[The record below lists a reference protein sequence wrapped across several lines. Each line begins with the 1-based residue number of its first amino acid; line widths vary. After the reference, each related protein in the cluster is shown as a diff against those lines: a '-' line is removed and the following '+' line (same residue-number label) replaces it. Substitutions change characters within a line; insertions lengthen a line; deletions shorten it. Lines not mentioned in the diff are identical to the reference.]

1 MPENVYQ
8 KYSIRSEHSLF
19 VELKGNKTG
28 KTTLWIED
36 KSWFILYFM
45 GEWLEN
51 LINLPKPQTTLF
63 PKGTFPRLNYVI
75 WMKIVI
81 N

>member
-45 GEWLEN
+45 GE
-51 LINLPKPQTTLF
+51 
-63 PKGTFPRLNYVI
+63 
-75 WMKIVI
+75 
-81 N
+81 